1 MKKLSIVLSALLLM
15 ITLSCNDNSNLT
27 KQDEIKVNEK
37 GITLLINYIDFNVN
51 QLVANGF
58 NDYGNHE
65 AIANNIAN
73 NNIAFEK
80 QYGVS
85 MAGYSDNARSSVDE
99 QLYQTEKD
107 SEFAKKLMSLSKIS
121 SDENDYLSNLS
132 NLKTE
137 IYSYSVDIPEKQIL
151 MSKVVFMEKLIQYM
165 NSKATDAE
173 SKKIS
178 LGKTNAKA
186 DPANPPANGCNW
198 WCSWGKCA
206 ASIAGGALTGAVAGC
221 ASIGAIGAIITSPTG
236 PGMAGG
242 AATGCAVGGIVGG
255 IGGGLTGAAA
265 GCD

>member
-1 MKKLSIVLSALLLM
+1 MKKLSIVLSALLLT

-132 NLKTE
+132 NLKTT
-137 IYSYSVDIPEKQIL
+137 L
-151 MSKVVFMEKLIQYM
+151 LI
-165 NSKATDAE
+165 NICFSG
-173 SKKIS
+173 IS
-178 LGKTNAKA
+178 TL
-186 DPANPPANGCNW
+186 
-198 WCSWGKCA
+198 
-206 ASIAGGALTGAVAGC
+206 
-221 ASIGAIGAIITSPTG
+221 
-236 PGMAGG
+236 
-242 AATGCAVGGIVGG
+242 
-255 IGGGLTGAAA
+255 
-265 GCD
+265 